1 MLTSAG
7 FTVKY
12 PVEEFINWM
21 EERAVEAGI
30 IHQFQTISVLDV
42 NYDNG
47 NGYVIVDGDIW
58 TQQHG

>member
-1 MLTSAG
+1 
-7 FTVKY
+7 
-12 PVEEFINWM
+12 M